1 MQRQRECS
9 LLLLHKRTAKP
20 QPCLRSA
27 SNAATSRWVHGEG
40 SHALRLLPI
49 RHRRSKRAGRFLAL
63 LRLRT
68 PRAPNASA
76 SADLSAFAETPAARR
91 LRDNQIRLESP
102 CSPKPSA
109 PMPAT
114 GLWNPRRADRHRL
127 LRRLPLR
134 PVHRAQRVG
143 RHQLPLRSRPRDR
156 GDRERRGRAG
166 RESSR
171 SATRSASDAWSEA
184 ANTATPA
191 TKGWSSTASTAAPSP
206 TTARSTSRPATRLA
220 AIPAGSSSTISSS

>member
-1 MQRQRECS
+1 MQRQREFS

-102 CSPKPSA
+102 MLTKAFGAHAGDRPLEPTTCRSTSPPAASA
-109 PMPAT
+109 TPTCTPCATSGAPPAT
-114 GLWNPRRADRHRL
+114 LAF
-127 LRRLPLR
+127 
-134 PVHRAQRVG
+134 Q
-143 RHQLPLRSRPRDR
+143 
-156 GDRERRGRAG
+156 
-166 RESSR
+166 
-171 SATRSASDAWSEA
+171 ATRSWG
-184 ANTATPA
+184 P
-191 TKGWSSTASTAAPSP
+191 
-206 TTARSTSRPATRLA
+206 
-220 AIPAGSSSTISSS
+220 